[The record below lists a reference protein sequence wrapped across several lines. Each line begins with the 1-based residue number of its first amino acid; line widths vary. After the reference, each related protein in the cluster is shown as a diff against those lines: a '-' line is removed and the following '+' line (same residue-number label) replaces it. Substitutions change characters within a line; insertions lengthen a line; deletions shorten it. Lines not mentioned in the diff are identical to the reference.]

1 MDPLTWPS
9 FTGVKWIKLRLNAL
23 PSYDRPSGFRSDEMS
38 VARLVSDMARPT
50 NIECDSPSAM
60 VFAIVFLYAS
70 VSALVGAVSRSTI
83 LHSVSHELV

>member
-1 MDPLTWPS
+1 
-9 FTGVKWIKLRLNAL
+9 
-23 PSYDRPSGFRSDEMS
+23 
-38 VARLVSDMARPT
+38 MARPT